1 MAYNVLKGVVEGSVD
16 QHADQE
22 IDGVKIFKNTV
33 SAARFYDTDAQSPC
47 ATENNV
53 AIEKLLSDNEYG
65 VLTYHG
71 NKIAK
76 SNHNLRFDGKVLMTD
91 KAVIKSLSGSG
102 AGLKDVPAQHLSGK
116 VAASSI
122 EYGLGLEDKRG
133 NLKVKISNG
142 IMCDQDGVAID
153 IGSNSGLD
161 FKNKKLVVNPDNCLN
176 IQEGG
181 QNISDA
187 DLLLLYDS
195 SRGQLRH
202 STLKNLYDGYVNL
215 KAPHAAGNRNCIQFK
230 GTKTFEASQDFTY
243 EPTAKTLSVKGTTK
257 TLNLQVS
264 QNLESNNKLLMNGAV
279 FKSIKMIEDKNYIV
293 QDTDNTL
300 LFNTSKNNIVATL
313 PAAKE
318 NSGRVLIIKKVC
330 HETDKY
336 KISNTHSLKIKSD
349 EELIDFSNELI
360 LKSNYS
366 VRTVQSDGNKWWII
380 NKSGS

>member
-1 MAYNVLKGVVEGSVD
+1 MAYNVLKGLVEGSVD

-22 IDGVKIFKNTV
+22 IDGVKVFKNTV
-33 SAARFYDTDAQSPC
+33 SAATFYDTDAQSPC

-53 AIEKLLSDNEYG
+53 AIKKLLSDNQYG

-71 NKIAK
+71 DKIAK

-122 EYGLGLEDKRG
+122 DYGLGLDDKRG
-133 NLKVKISNG
+133 VLKIKISQG
-142 IMCDQDGVAID
+142 IACDEEGIAVE
-153 IGSNSGLD
+153 IGPSSGLD

-176 IQEGG
+176 IQAGG
-181 QNISDA
+181 QNISDT

-195 SRGQLRH
+195 SRGQVRH

-215 KAPHAAGNRNCIQFK
+215 KTPHAAGNRNCVQFK
-230 GTKTFEASQDFTY
+230 GVRDFEASQDFTY
-243 EPTAKTLSVKGTTK
+243 EPSAKTLAIKGITK
-257 TLNLQVS
+257 TLDLQVS
-264 QNLESNNKLLMNGAV
+264 RNLESNNKLLMNGAV
-279 FKSIKMIEDKNYIV
+279 FKSIKMVEDKNYIV

-300 LFNTSKNNIVATL
+300 LFNTSKNNIVASL
-313 PAAKE
+313 PPAKE

-336 KISNTHSLKIKSD
+336 KINNTHSLKIKSD
-349 EELIDFSNELI
+349 GELIDFSNELI
-360 LKSNYS
+360 IKSNYS